1 MAGRSSVGFPNRFS
15 MAKLALLTQILR
27 VALWP
32 QLHDTPN
39 DETRQALAMVDKYE
53 FALIFWKTVS
63 YYLGRRSIVM
73 GFETQDVER
82 KTTAILRILSQ
93 SSEPIGARVISHRLK
108 EQGIGLSERAV
119 RYHLKLMDERGFTES
134 VGRDGRLG
142 TQLGLE
148 ELRSALVG
156 DLLAYQTDFDI
167 AKRQGK
173 IPVNISF
180 FPQRQFKKA
189 IEAMKGA
196 FQAGICVSELVGI
209 GRQGEKLG
217 EVVIPQGKIGLATV
231 CSIMINGALLKAGVP
246 MDSKFGGILQI
257 KNHKPLRFVEL
268 IQYSGSSLDP
278 SEIYIT
284 SRMTSVNQVVREAQG
299 RILANFREIPAIC
312 QPLAEEVIAG
322 LKTARLGGVLMMGE
336 VSKSVCGVS
345 VEVNKVG
352 MILTGGLNP
361 VAAAVESGIEVENRA
376 MTTIIEYEHLTRFR
390 DL

>member
-1 MAGRSSVGFPNRFS
+1 
-15 MAKLALLTQILR
+15 
-27 VALWP
+27 
-32 QLHDTPN
+32 
-39 DETRQALAMVDKYE
+39 
-53 FALIFWKTVS
+53 
-63 YYLGRRSIVM
+63 M

-82 KTTAILRILSQ
+82 KTIAILRILGQ
-93 SSEPIGARVISHRLK
+93 SSEPVGARVISHKLK
-108 EQGIGLSERAV
+108 GHGIELTERAV

-134 VGRDGRLG
+134 VGRDGRLI

-148 ELRSALVG
+148 ELESALVSDKVG
-156 DLLAYQTDFDI
+156 FVASKIELLAYQTEFDLH
-167 AKRQGK
+167 KHRGK

-180 FPQRQFKKA
+180 FPERQSKKA

-196 FQAGICVSELVGI
+196 FQAGICVSELVAM
-209 GRQGEKLG
+209 GRHGEKLG
-217 EVVIPQGKIGLATV
+217 GMVVPQGKIGLATI
-231 CSIMINGALLKAGVP
+231 CSIIINGALLKAGVP

-268 IQYSGSSLDP
+268 IQYSASSLDP

-284 SRMTSVNQVVREAQG
+284 SRMTSVGQVVREGQG
-299 RILANFREIPAIC
+299 RILANFREIPAMC
-312 QPLAEEVIAG
+312 QPIAEKVVAG
-322 LKTARLGGVLMMGE
+322 LKEAHLGGVLMMGE
-336 VSKSVCGVS
+336 VSKSVCGVP

-376 MTTIIEYEHLTRFR
+376 MTAIMEYEDLIRFS